1 MKNKNTTIIDFIQ
14 GTEEWLNNRKM
25 KITGTLISKL
35 NTQSGY
41 KQYMGLDVFAGN
53 YHTERG
59 NNAEPLIRE
68 IVNEQTNLDFN
79 EIVVEQ
85 DNMQGSLDGL
95 SKNCESILEI
105 KCPENT
111 SSVIYEQAKK
121 GIIPKAH
128 KLQMQFYM
136 MLTGASIGYYVVAV
150 LDDTLFNID
159 KNTMITVKLKSD
171 VKEQEEIKANINK
184 FLKDIENG
192 EYDSKELP
200 QGFELLA
207 EEYKGLKT
215 KQSDIEKQLKPLEQS
230 IKDYGKIKACGINVS
245 VVESE
250 RKTVN
255 WENVITE
262 LADCI
267 DKETL
272 NKIVQNNTTVKKTT
286 VKRLTTYGN

>member
-1 MKNKNTTIIDFIQ
+1 
-14 GTEEWLNNRKM
+14 
-25 KITGTLISKL
+25 
-35 NTQSGY
+35 
-41 KQYMGLDVFAGN
+41 
-53 YHTERG
+53 
-59 NNAEPLIRE
+59 
-68 IVNEQTNLDFN
+68 
-79 EIVVEQ
+79 
-85 DNMQGSLDGL
+85 
-95 SKNCESILEI
+95 
-105 KCPENT
+105 
-111 SSVIYEQAKK
+111 
-121 GIIPKAH
+121 
-128 KLQMQFYM
+128 
-136 MLTGASIGYYVVAV
+136 
-150 LDDTLFNID
+150 
-159 KNTMITVKLKSD
+159 MITVKLKSD

-215 KQSDIEKQLKPLEQS
+215 KKNDIEKQLKPLEQS

-255 WENVITE
+255 WENVIAE

-267 DKETL
+267 DKEIL

-286 VKRLTTYGN
+286 VKRLTTYEN